1 MVEIAA
7 QEVLQM
13 HLEDLVLERTA
24 LELLPFAVN
33 VKAIRIINGLV
44 RGTLQKH

>member
-1 MVEIAA
+1 
-7 QEVLQM
+7 M

-33 VKAIRIINGLV
+33 VKAIKIANGLV
-44 RGTLQKH
+44 RGNVTKH